1 MKKLLSWSKRK
12 NDNVGVRMERNSW
25 APSVFKVEQVE
36 HDGFSY
42 GLDAQRK
49 ESEVSGM
56 SSRILSV
63 IGWIVK
69 SESVS
74 HSVCIQLFATPR
86 TVACQAPLFMDSDKN
101 TGVGSHSILW
111 GIFPTR
117 ESNPDILHCR
127 QIFYHPSHQGSPI
140 PLCVC
145 VCVCVCVYIY
155 IYGCIY
161 NWITLLYIWN

>member
-1 MKKLLSWSKRK
+1 
-12 NDNVGVRMERNSW
+12 MERNSW

-101 TGVGSHSILW
+101 TGVGSHSIS
-111 GIFPTR
+111 GASSRPGDQTQVSFTAGRFFIIRATR
-117 ESNPDILHCR
+117 EALYI
-127 QIFYHPSHQGSPI
+127 
-140 PLCVC
+140 
-145 VCVCVCVYIY
+145 CVYIH
-155 IYGCIY
+155 IYMDVYTIESLCCISEI
-161 NWITLLYIWN
+161 NTT